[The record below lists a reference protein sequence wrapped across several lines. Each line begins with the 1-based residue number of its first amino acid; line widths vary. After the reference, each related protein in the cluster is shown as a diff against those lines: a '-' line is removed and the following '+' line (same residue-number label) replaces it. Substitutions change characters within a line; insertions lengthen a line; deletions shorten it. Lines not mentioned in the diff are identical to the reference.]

1 MVAIKIEFV
10 SSKFQAFSSYNLICG
25 ENCVLCRLSATVCFL
40 SGMIAL
46 FMGNSLNFS
55 TVLSFIFFLFLFLI
69 KKKKCASLVAFLH
82 KQESTNINLRW
93 KGKQKYIF
101 FKSSEML
108 YGIYFSS
115 QTIGIL
121 KEICY
126 NIRYRY
132 KFQKT
137 NNLFVNR
144 KNGDRQ

>member
-1 MVAIKIEFV
+1 MFPCTCQLHNCKIKSPTIHEYNKTEFV

-82 KQESTNINLRW
+82 KQESTNINLSW
-93 KGKQKYIF
+93 KEK
-101 FKSSEML
+101 
-108 YGIYFSS
+108 
-115 QTIGIL
+115 
-121 KEICY
+121 
-126 NIRYRY
+126 Y
-132 KFQKT
+132 KFTLSKT
-137 NNLFVNR
+137 FFIKLKSDTHCVYPIF
-144 KNGDRQ
+144 KLI